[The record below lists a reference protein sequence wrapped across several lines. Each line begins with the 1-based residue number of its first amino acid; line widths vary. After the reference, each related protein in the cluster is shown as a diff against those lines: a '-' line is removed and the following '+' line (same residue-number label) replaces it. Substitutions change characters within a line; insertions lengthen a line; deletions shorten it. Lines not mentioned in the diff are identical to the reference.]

1 MAAPCVLYIYHE
13 STTNESA
20 AASAAPLPANEAFTK
35 QQTLYLIALVRQ
47 HIEADGEG
55 RPRSLTELSGR
66 LKKGKKSKKALW
78 EEMAS
83 KLSSHFQQLFLPE
96 KVSRKWTTLVEGY
109 KKVKDSIA
117 ATGKGPVR
125 FQFYAEMDEI
135 LEDQHDAV
143 SPVVGMCQGLEER
156 RPDAVIP
163 VVGTCRGLEE
173 RRPDAVGPCNIAVPL
188 GTASCAPSTSRLPP
202 SSSTTN
208 IPSPGLSTTNPPS
221 PAPIITSRPECPLP
235 TLGSLRLL
243 VPPLR
248 LVAAYVWQVT
258 RRGDVMQY
266 GILADFVSLVLEAVP
281 ELLSPKHAVELILG
295 LRARVVLELCREDH
309 AVASDELKLHLDSIQ
324 LLLPVHRQDGSLGD
338 SETGFTKLVETLL
351 EDSEERRSFF
361 QDVFPDVCG
370 SRYDEVLQVLMWDF
384 LRRLETLLPVPDL
397 LQVVSWL
404 DGSAALAADC
414 TECIAHP
421 ENLKA
426 LTQCTEVLAR
436 LDPPSAPTVLGGV
449 IVSLLHTGPHR
460 TATRGQMDSTTGG
473 QMDTTTG
480 GQMGSTTGGQ
490 MDSTTGGQMGSTM
503 GNTSPTQ
510 HLYPPLSN
518 PVTFEEI
525 VLEIVTKTTC
535 TGMELGTSLADGEAG
550 EEPGGGG
557 GGEKEPG
564 GGGGGGHRAGERQQ
578 AGVEEVDVEMTE
590 SSGGEEEEEESSGG
604 EEEEESSGWVSER
617 DRMSQGQSGEAELQ
631 QETHGQGSTATSC
644 VDAERATGGTAPDS
658 AVPVGWRRSQE
669 LKHGRSLESKNVNS
683 SSAVG
688 PIRVSGG
695 ENSSDE
701 AAQTWSR
708 PQCPFSHQQEEL
720 VRQHQELV
728 HTDQTQTA
736 PPSGTALKAHQR
748 THSGERQ
755 FTCQQCDKS
764 FAHSQALARHRYT
777 HGAPRLYECGR
788 CPEVF
793 PSIAVRNEHRR
804 TQHEPK
810 NYCAECDELFSS
822 SSALHQHRRA
832 QHALTNQCA
841 KCDRVFSNPASLK
854 CHLRVHR
861 QKRPYK
867 CPECPASF
875 RCNASLNYHSSQVHH
890 AERSYHCS
898 CGKSF
903 VYKGALLSHQH
914 EHCHSNEQPF
924 HCDDCGKSFLSKDAL
939 GQHIMTTHFDER
951 RFLCPHCGKVFYH
964 QRSLDSHVRMHTRGK
979 DFRCSQCDKTFFKR
993 EGLTRHELTHS
1004 GERPFLC
1011 DDCGKGFVSQGEL
1024 QKHKRYH
1031 TGHKPFR
1038 CAVCDKSFAQ
1048 SGQLTVHMRYHTNA
1062 RPYTCP
1068 SCSKRFRT
1076 AYAVKRHT
1084 RVHTGEKPYECVV
1097 CLARFQQSYQLKA
1110 HRKKQHTLVP

>member
-1 MAAPCVLYIYHE
+1 MPPTHPGGSHATSPLVAP
-13 STTNESA
+13 SA
-20 AASAAPLPANEAFTK
+20 
-35 QQTLYLIALVRQ
+35 
-47 HIEADGEG
+47 
-55 RPRSLTELSGR
+55 
-66 LKKGKKSKKALW
+66 
-78 EEMAS
+78 
-83 KLSSHFQQLFLPE
+83 
-96 KVSRKWTTLVEGY
+96 SRECPY
-109 KKVKDSIA
+109 
-117 ATGKGPVR
+117 P
-125 FQFYAEMDEI
+125 
-135 LEDQHDAV
+135 
-143 SPVVGMCQGLEER
+143 
-156 RPDAVIP
+156 
-163 VVGTCRGLEE
+163 
-173 RRPDAVGPCNIAVPL
+173 PL
-188 GTASCAPSTSRLPP
+188 G
-202 SSSTTN
+202 
-208 IPSPGLSTTNPPS
+208 
-221 PAPIITSRPECPLP
+221 
-235 TLGSLRLL
+235 L
-243 VPPLR
+243 V
-248 LVAAYVWQVT
+248 VAYMWQ
-258 RRGDVMQY
+258 
-266 GILADFVSLVLEAVP
+266 
-281 ELLSPKHAVELILG
+281 
-295 LRARVVLELCREDH
+295 VVLELCREDH

-324 LLLPVHRQDGSLGD
+324 LLLPDGSLGD

-384 LRRLETLLPVPDL
+384 LRRLEKLLPVPDL

-426 LTQCTEVLAR
+426 LTQCTGILLVGLVSR
-436 LDPPSAPTVLGGV
+436 WTMWMCPSAPTVLGGV

-460 TATRGQMDSTTGG
+460 TATRGQMDT
-473 QMDTTTG
+473 
-480 GQMGSTTGGQ
+480 TTGGQ
-490 MDSTTGGQMGSTM
+490 MDSTTGQMGSTKGGQMDSTIGGQMGSTM

-557 GGEKEPG
+557 GGGEKEPG
-564 GGGGGGHRAGERQQ
+564 GGGGGGGEKEPGGGGGGEKDPGGRGHRAGERQQ
-578 AGVEEVDVEMTE
+578 GGVEEVDVEMTE
-590 SSGGEEEEEESSGG
+590 SSGGEEEEEESSD
-604 EEEEESSGWVSER
+604 WVSEG

-658 AVPVGWRRSQE
+658 AVPVGWRSSQE

-701 AAQTWSR
+701 AAQMWLR
-708 PQCPFSHQQEEL
+708 PQYPFSHQQEEL
-720 VRQHQELV
+720 VKQHQELV

-764 FAHSQALARHRYT
+764 FAHSQALARHRYM
-777 HGAPRLYECGR
+777 HGATRLYECGR
-788 CPEVF
+788 CPEIF

-804 TQHEPK
+804 AQHEPK
-810 NYCAECDELFSS
+810 IYCAECDELFSS
-822 SSALHQHRRA
+822 PSALHQHRRA

-890 AERSYHCS
+890 AERSYHCT

-1068 SCSKRFRT
+1068 SCSKCFRT
-1076 AYAVKRHT
+1076 ADAVKRHT